1 MFLELIDRYIL
12 KSTYFQKR
20 LFFEK
25 RKRKYFFPFQFSI
38 NVLIMSETSLLQ
50 CSFGQHINSSC
61 GYSVYYANEVQCV
74 PLLTCK
80 KPIRAHLMRLKL
92 NGNDVAFEWQL
103 ILARAGIF
111 NSDVA
116 SSCTVCPRHRD
127 SLEVE
132 IRTFLT

>member
-1 MFLELIDRYIL
+1 M
-12 KSTYFQKR
+12 KSAK
-20 LFFEK
+20 ENI
-25 RKRKYFFPFQFSI
+25 FFPFQFSI

-116 SSCTVCPRHRD
+116 SSCTVCPRHQYIVLYSVLKMEAPTD
-127 SLEVE
+127 ELLSASSLTV
-132 IRTFLT
+132 RMTSTYL